1 MDKKV
6 GLLIIAT
13 NKYVDFLQPL
23 IESADKHFLN
33 NQQVTYFVFTNQDLN
48 LTSNRDIVYTQVQH
62 REWPWMTLGRYEIFH
77 ENKEIFSEMDYLYYC
92 DSDMLFVE
100 SVGDEILSERVA
112 TVHPGFSGGRGTP
125 ETDPRS
131 LAYVYPFE
139 NMTYF
144 AGGFNGGSR
153 NEYLRMANVLSR
165 NIVEDHR
172 KGIIAIWHDE
182 SHMNR
187 YFINVPPTKVL
198 DLKLL
203 EPIIYQSLGSLPYRK
218 KATGIRQRPRRN
230 EGLR

>member
-23 IESADKHFLN
+23 IESANKHFLS
-33 NQQVTYFVFTNQDLN
+33 NQEVTYFVFTDKDLN
-48 LTSNRDIVYTQVQH
+48 LTSDRDIVYTQVEH

-77 ENKEIFSEMDYLYYC
+77 QNKEIFSEMDYLYYC
-92 DSDMLFVE
+92 DADMLFVE

-131 LAYVYPFE
+131 LACVYPFE

-144 AGGFNGGSR
+144 AGGFNGGSI
-153 NEYLRMANVLSR
+153 NEYLRMANVLSN
-165 NIVEDHR
+165 NIAEDHR

-198 DLKLL
+198 DPSYCYP
-203 EPIIYQSLGSLPYRK
+203 ESWSLPYERK
-218 KATGIRQRPRRN
+218 LLALDKDHEEIRI
-230 EGLR
+230 